1 MDKATPCRKVDA
13 FCGLFFAKEQ
23 GKALKGKPEGTSRS
37 AFLSYA
43 ILVLPLMF
51 LLQAFAII
59 QCLMAIRNTMQMV
72 MLLQGASI
80 TVKEPSIPS

>member
-37 AFLSYA
+37 GLLLYA
-43 ILVLPLMF
+43 RLMLPLMF

-59 QCLMAIRNTMQMV
+59 
-72 MLLQGASI
+72 
-80 TVKEPSIPS
+80 

>member
-1 MDKATPCRKVDA
+1 MDKATPCRKVGA

-37 AFLSYA
+37 GFLLYA
-43 ILVLPLMF
+43 RLMLPLMF

-59 QCLMAIRNTMQMV
+59 
-72 MLLQGASI
+72 
-80 TVKEPSIPS
+80 